1 MPEARRDSSCFRLAP
16 GALQFIR
23 PPARRWLHPSS
34 GPVHTDE
41 PSLRSGVQ
49 CACSWHRSE
58 YKCRPKLAEP
68 PAHAVIKYLSAE
80 LHETPNRSPVMASH
94 NHEPDSALHLS
105 RHIAQGADCSGQGRG
120 EPRGNAR
127 WRHQSEHCLHCRRIY
142 EASCPDC
149 PADFSLVGVLMAPR
163 QQVYLIFPRN
173 D

>member
-1 MPEARRDSSCFRLAP
+1 MPAEIRLVSGVAP
-16 GALQFIR
+16 GALQFVR
-23 PPARRWLHPSS
+23 PPARRWLHPSTY
-34 GPVHTDE
+34 GRAAP
-41 PSLRSGVQ
+41 PLRSTFT
-49 CACSWHRSE
+49 CLWHRSV
-58 YKCRPKLAEP
+58 YKFRPKLAET

-94 NHEPDSALHLS
+94 NHEPDRAPHLS

-127 WRHQSEHCLHCRRIY
+127 WRHQSDHCLHRRRIY

-149 PADFSLVGVLMAPR
+149 PADFLPR
-163 QQVYLIFPRN
+163 GCANGAETAGLRNIPRV